1 MKLDPL
7 VIRKVSAFFSKKP
20 EIEAVYLF
28 GSQSNASAKK
38 DSDIDIALLVG
49 KKASFGG
56 FDTPQGRYSQDLRKV
71 LGKAV
76 DIVDLSNASVDF
88 AYRVVREGQV
98 LKGVGSRKRIEFEE
112 KVLRVYFDMKPFF
125 DEYAKSI
132 HEIARK
138 GELDVRY
145 L

>member
-49 KKASFGG
+49 KKVPLEG
-56 FDTPQGRYSQDLRKV
+56 FDTPQGRYSLDLRKV

-88 AYRVVREGQV
+88 AYRVIADGQV
-98 LKGVGSRKRIEFEE
+98 LKGADSRKRIEFEE
-112 KVLRVYFDMKPFF
+112 RILKVYFDMKPFF